1 MQLKFEIQIQR
12 TKGECV
18 FAQQLFYF
26 SAVFSPPQAAS
37 PHPVRVLD
45 EAPLVAGDNRLETE
59 VHHVVFNT

>member
-26 SAVFSPPQAAS
+26 SAVFSPHKQ
-37 PHPVRVLD
+37 
-45 EAPLVAGDNRLETE
+45 PLPIL
-59 VHHVVFNT
+59 

>member
-26 SAVFSPPQAAS
+26 FSAVFSPHKQ
-37 PHPVRVLD
+37 
-45 EAPLVAGDNRLETE
+45 PLPIL
-59 VHHVVFNT
+59 